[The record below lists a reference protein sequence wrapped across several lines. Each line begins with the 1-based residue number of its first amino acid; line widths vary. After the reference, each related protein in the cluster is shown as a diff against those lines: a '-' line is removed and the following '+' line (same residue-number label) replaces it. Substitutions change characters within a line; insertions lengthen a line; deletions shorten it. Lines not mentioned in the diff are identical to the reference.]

1 VFCVLGLLVND
12 HVLKWHSNLPGWFT
26 GKLSDFFGLIVAP
39 LTLCLL
45 VRARSPRARA
55 LCFAVPTALFVA
67 TELSLKCADL
77 VSGLFAATGL
87 SWKLWADPTDL
98 IALSVLPLA
107 WRMALWMGDKVIQS
121 DKVIQTL
128 RWL

>member
-1 VFCVLGLLVND
+1 
-12 HVLKWHSNLPGWFT
+12 
-26 GKLSDFFGLIVAP
+26 
-39 LTLCLL
+39 
-45 VRARSPRARA
+45 
-55 LCFAVPTALFVA
+55 
-67 TELSLKCADL
+67 